1 MNASGRPLRIFV
13 VAGEESGDQLA
24 ANLMRSIS
32 EARGGAVV
40 FAGLGGDRMAE
51 MGVDSLFPISEIS
64 IIGFS
69 QVIAQLPKLLRRIRE
84 TTAAAVAFKPDLMLL
99 VDVPG
104 FSLRVGRAFH
114 RVRPDVPIVDYV
126 SPSVWAYWPWRA
138 RKMARYVD
146 LVLAILPFEP
156 AEHARLGGP
165 RCVYVGH
172 PLIERTGDL
181 RPGPKE
187 RGEIGRVPPR
197 LLLLPGSRGSE
208 IRRLLAPFGEA
219 LSLLHDRF
227 DNLEVV
233 LPTLPRLH
241 DAVMAGSDGWP
252 IRPRIV
258 VDEAEKLAAF
268 RGAHAALAAS
278 GTVSLELALA
288 GVPTVIAYRTDPVL
302 KRLKWMI
309 RPPSIVLANLVLGEN
324 VVPEFIDEDS
334 SPEAL
339 AGAVAPLLEPSPH
352 RETQLRSMARL
363 DTLMRLEGDE
373 TPSGR
378 AAAQVLALAD
388 RAPRQTS

>member
-1 MNASGRPLRIFV
+1 VTSTGRALRIFV

-24 ANLMRSIS
+24 ANLMQSLAAAHDGPI
-32 EARGGAVV
+32 EY
-40 FAGLGGDRMAE
+40 AGLGGERMAE
-51 MGVDSLFPISEIS
+51 LGVDSLFPISEIS

-84 TTAAAVAFKPDLMLL
+84 TTAAAVAFRPDLMLL

-104 FSLRVGRAFH
+104 FSLRVGKAFH
-114 RVRPDVPIVDYV
+114 RVAPEVPVVDYV

-138 RKMARYVD
+138 RKMATYVD

-156 AEHARLGGP
+156 AEHRKLGGP
-165 RCVYVGH
+165 RCVYVDH
-172 PLIERTGDL
+172 PLIERTEGL
-181 RPGPKE
+181 RPAGGE
-187 RGEIGRVPPR
+187 RVAIGEGPPR
-197 LLLLPGSRGSE
+197 LLLLPGSRNSE

-219 LSLLHDRF
+219 LALLQSRVDG
-227 DNLEVV
+227 LEVV
-233 LPTLPRLH
+233 LPTLPRLR
-241 DAVMAGSDGWP
+241 DAVAAGTTDWP

-258 VDEAEKLAAF
+258 VEEADKLAAF
-268 RGAHAALAAS
+268 RTAHAALAAS

-324 VVPEFIDEDS
+324 AVPEFIDEES

-339 AGAVAPLLEPSPH
+339 ADAVAPLLEHSPQ
-352 RETQLRSMARL
+352 REAQLQAMARL
-363 DTLMRLEGDE
+363 DELMVLEGDE
-373 TPSGR
+373 TPSSR
-378 AAAQVLALAD
+378 AAAHVLSLATRD
-388 RAPRQTS
+388 RSQPA